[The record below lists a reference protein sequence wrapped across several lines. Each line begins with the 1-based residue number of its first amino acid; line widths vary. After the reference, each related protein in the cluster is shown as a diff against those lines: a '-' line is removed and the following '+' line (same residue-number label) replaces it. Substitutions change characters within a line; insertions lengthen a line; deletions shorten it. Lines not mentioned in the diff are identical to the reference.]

1 MSRLFWVVVLA
12 VIAGCAGEKPPAAS
26 QAPDSIGMMPAP
38 DSTKAP
44 GATGLPADSV
54 MARDTA
60 RQM

>member
-1 MSRLFWVVVLA
+1 VVVLA
-12 VIAGCAGEKPPAAS
+12 AIAGCAGEKAPAAS
-26 QAPDSIGMMPAP
+26 RAPDSMEVAPAR
-38 DSTKAP
+38 DSAKAP